1 MSSTY
6 LPAGLAGR
14 TESLTSSAIRDLL
27 ALTARDDVISLAGG
41 LPATDLIP
49 IDRIAAA
56 AEAVLRR
63 PDAVQ
68 YCETSG
74 HRTLRSV
81 VAARETL
88 ARGGV
93 PVPVDSVT
101 VTHGS
106 QQALALLAQALIDPG
121 AVVVVDEPAYTGA
134 LQVFSIAEASM
145 ESIPITDTGMDTDE
159 LERRLTAGLR
169 PAVVHTVANFHNPR
183 GVTMSVQRRRH
194 LAALADRYGFWV
206 IEDDPYGEI
215 CFDTTKSGFGA
226 PPLPIACHSDRV
238 IRLSS
243 ASKILAPTLRVGW
256 FVAPPSVCAAV
267 ELLKQGADLCGS
279 SMTQLMAAEMLADT
293 AWLDA
298 HLTVLRREYC
308 SRATALTTALVAEFG
323 SRLAV
328 SRPAGGMFAWA
339 TFLDGTDTGE
349 LLDAALDHGVA
360 FVPGTAFASSA
371 QYRHSLRLSFAGS
384 TPTVLTEAVRRLGA
398 AHSAGSAPDGPGA
411 VA

>member
-6 LPAGLAGR
+6 LPAGLARR
-14 TESLTSSAIRDLL
+14 TDSLTSSAIRDLL
-27 ALTARDDVISLAGG
+27 SLTARDDVISLAGG

-49 IDRIAAA
+49 VDRIAAA
-56 AEAVLRR
+56 AEAALRR
-63 PDAVQ
+63 HDAVQ

-81 VAARETL
+81 IAARES
-88 ARGGV
+88 AVRGGV
-93 PVPVDSVT
+93 PVPVESVI

-106 QQALALLAQALIDPG
+106 QQALTLLAQALIDPG

-134 LQVFSIAEASM
+134 LQVFSIAEASI
-145 ESIPITDTGMDTDE
+145 ESIPLTDTGMDTDE

-183 GVTMSVQRRRH
+183 GVTMSEQRRRH
-194 LAALADRYGFWV
+194 LAALADHYGFWV

-215 CFDTTKSGFGA
+215 WFGTTESGVDA
-226 PPLPIACHSDRV
+226 PPAPIARHSDRV

-279 SMTQLMAAEMLADT
+279 SLTQSMTAEMLADS

-298 HLTVLRREYC
+298 HLTVLRREYAC
-308 SRATALTTALVAEFG
+308 RATALIAALAAQFG
-323 SRLAV
+323 DRLVV

-339 TFLDGTDTGE
+339 TFLDGTDTGQ
-349 LLDAALDHGVA
+349 LLDAALEHGVA
-360 FVPGTAFASSA
+360 FVPGTAFASGA
-371 QYRHSLRLSFAGS
+371 QYRHSLRLSYAGS
-384 TPTVLTEAVRRLGA
+384 TPPVLADAVQRLAA
-398 AHSAGSAPDGPGA
+398 AHSAGSAA
-411 VA
+411 

>member
-1 MSSTY
+1 MSTTY
-6 LPAGLAGR
+6 RSAGLARR
-14 TESLTSSAIRDLL
+14 TDSLTSSAIRDLL

-49 IDRIAAA
+49 VDRIAAA

-74 HRTLRSV
+74 HRTLRGV
-81 VAARETL
+81 IAARESL
-88 ARGGV
+88 VRGGA
-93 PVPVDSVT
+93 PVPLESVI

-106 QQALALLAQALIDPG
+106 QQALTLLAQALIDPG

-134 LQVFSIAEASM
+134 LQVFSIAEASI
-145 ESIPITDTGMDTDE
+145 ESIPIADTGMDTDE

-169 PAVVHTVANFHNPR
+169 PVVVHTVANFHNPR
-183 GVTMSVQRRRH
+183 GVTMSEQRRRH

-215 CFDTTKSGFGA
+215 YFDTTEFGVGA
-226 PPLPIACHSDRV
+226 PPPIACHSDRV

-256 FVAPPSVCAAV
+256 FVAPPSVCGAV

-279 SMTQLMAAEMLADT
+279 SMTQSMAAEMLADT
-293 AWLDA
+293 PWLDA
-298 HLTVLRREYC
+298 HLAVLRGEYAC
-308 SRATALTTALVAEFG
+308 RATALTSALVAEFG
-323 SRLAV
+323 DRLSV

-349 LLDAALDHGVA
+349 LLDAALEHGVA
-360 FVPGTAFASSA
+360 FVPGTAFASGA

-384 TPTVLTEAVRRLGA
+384 TPTVLAEAVRRLGA
-398 AHSAGSAPDGPGA
+398 AHSASTRAT
-411 VA
+411 

>member
-1 MSSTY
+1 MSTTY
-6 LPAGLAGR
+6 RSAGLARR
-14 TESLTSSAIRDLL
+14 TDSLTSSAIRDLL

-49 IDRIAAA
+49 VDRIAAA
-56 AEAVLRR
+56 SEAVLRR

-74 HRTLRSV
+74 HRTLRGV
-81 VAARETL
+81 IAARESL
-88 ARGGV
+88 VRGGA
-93 PVPVDSVT
+93 PVPLESVI

-106 QQALALLAQALIDPG
+106 QQALTLLAQALIDPG

-134 LQVFSIAEASM
+134 LQVFSIAEASI

-169 PAVVHTVANFHNPR
+169 PVVVHTVANFHNPR
-183 GVTMSVQRRRH
+183 GVTMSEQRRRH
-194 LAALADRYGFWV
+194 LAALADRHGFWV

-215 CFDTTKSGFGA
+215 YFDTTEFGVGA
-226 PPLPIACHSDRV
+226 PPPIACHSDRV

-256 FVAPPSVCAAV
+256 FVAPPSVCGAV

-279 SMTQLMAAEMLADT
+279 SMTQSMTAEMLADT
-293 AWLDA
+293 PWLDA
-298 HLTVLRREYC
+298 HLTVLRHEYAC
-308 SRATALTTALVAEFG
+308 RATALNTALVAEFG
-323 SRLAV
+323 DRLSV

-360 FVPGTAFASSA
+360 FVPGTAFASGA

-384 TPTVLTEAVRRLGA
+384 TATVLAEAVRRLGA
-398 AHSAGSAPDGPGA
+398 AHSASTRAT
-411 VA
+411 

>member
-6 LPAGLAGR
+6 LPAGLARR
-14 TESLTSSAIRDLL
+14 TDSLTSSAIRDLL
-27 ALTARDDVISLAGG
+27 SLTARDDVISLAGG

-49 IDRIAAA
+49 VDRIAAA
-56 AEAVLRR
+56 AEAALRR

-81 VAARETL
+81 IAARES
-88 ARGGV
+88 AVRGGV
-93 PVPVDSVT
+93 PVPVESVI

-106 QQALALLAQALIDPG
+106 QQALTLLAQALIDPG

-134 LQVFSIAEASM
+134 LQVFSIAEASI
-145 ESIPITDTGMDTDE
+145 ESIPLTFTGMDTDE

-183 GVTMSVQRRRH
+183 GVTMSEQRRRH
-194 LAALADRYGFWV
+194 LAALADHYGFWV

-215 CFDTTKSGFGA
+215 WFGTTESGVDA
-226 PPLPIACHSDRV
+226 PPAPIARHSDRV

-279 SMTQLMAAEMLADT
+279 SLTQSMTAEMLADS

-298 HLTVLRREYC
+298 HLTVLRREYAC
-308 SRATALTTALVAEFG
+308 RATALIAALAAQFAD
-323 SRLAV
+323 RLVV

-339 TFLDGTDTGE
+339 TFLDGTDTGQ
-349 LLDAALDHGVA
+349 LLDAALEHGVA
-360 FVPGTAFASSA
+360 FVPGTAFASGA
-371 QYRHSLRLSFAGS
+371 QYRHSLRLSYAGS
-384 TPTVLTEAVRRLGA
+384 TPPVLADAVQRLAA
-398 AHSAGSAPDGPGA
+398 AHSAGSAA
-411 VA
+411 

>member
-6 LPAGLAGR
+6 LPAGLARR
-14 TESLTSSAIRDLL
+14 TDSLTSSAIRDLL
-27 ALTARDDVISLAGG
+27 SLTARDDVISLAGG

-49 IDRIAAA
+49 VDRIAAA
-56 AEAVLRR
+56 AEAALRR

-81 VAARETL
+81 IAARES
-88 ARGGV
+88 AVRGGV
-93 PVPVDSVT
+93 PVPVESVI

-106 QQALALLAQALIDPG
+106 QQALTLLAQALIDPG

-134 LQVFSIAEASM
+134 LQVFSIAEASI
-145 ESIPITDTGMDTDE
+145 ESIPLTFTGMDTDE

-183 GVTMSVQRRRH
+183 GVTMSEQRRRH
-194 LAALADRYGFWV
+194 LAALADHYGFWV

-215 CFDTTKSGFGA
+215 WFGTTESGVDA
-226 PPLPIACHSDRV
+226 PPAPIARHSDRV

-279 SMTQLMAAEMLADT
+279 SLTQSMTAEMLADS

-298 HLTVLRREYC
+298 HLTVLRREYSC
-308 SRATALTTALVAEFG
+308 RATALIAALAAQFG
-323 SRLAV
+323 DRLVV

-339 TFLDGTDTGE
+339 TFLDGTDTGQ
-349 LLDAALDHGVA
+349 LLDAALEHGVA
-360 FVPGTAFASSA
+360 FVPGTAFASGA
-371 QYRHSLRLSFAGS
+371 QYRHSLRLSYAGS
-384 TPTVLTEAVRRLGA
+384 TPPVLADAVQRLAA
-398 AHSAGSAPDGPGA
+398 AHSAGSAA
-411 VA
+411 

>member
-6 LPAGLAGR
+6 LPAGLARR
-14 TESLTSSAIRDLL
+14 TDSLTSSAIRDLL
-27 ALTARDDVISLAGG
+27 SLTARDDVISLAGG

-49 IDRIAAA
+49 VDRIAAA
-56 AEAVLRR
+56 AEAALRR

-74 HRTLRSV
+74 HRTLRSAI
-81 VAARETL
+81 AARES
-88 ARGGV
+88 AVRGGV
-93 PVPVDSVT
+93 PVPVESVI

-106 QQALALLAQALIDPG
+106 QQALTLLAQALIDPG

-134 LQVFSIAEASM
+134 LQVFSIAEASI
-145 ESIPITDTGMDTDE
+145 ESIPLTDTGMDTDE

-183 GVTMSVQRRRH
+183 GVTMIEQRRRH
-194 LAALADRYGFWV
+194 LAALADHYGFWV

-215 CFDTTKSGFGA
+215 WFGTTESGVDA
-226 PPLPIACHSDRV
+226 PPAPIARHSDRV

-279 SMTQLMAAEMLADT
+279 SLTQSMTAEMLADS

-298 HLTVLRREYC
+298 HLTVLRCEYAC
-308 SRATALTTALVAEFG
+308 RATALIAALAAQFG
-323 SRLAV
+323 DRLVV

-339 TFLDGTDTGE
+339 TFLDGTDTGQ
-349 LLDAALDHGVA
+349 LLDAALEHGVA
-360 FVPGTAFASSA
+360 FVPGTAFASGA
-371 QYRHSLRLSFAGS
+371 QYRHSLRLSYAGS
-384 TPTVLTEAVRRLGA
+384 TPPVLADAVQRLAA
-398 AHSAGSAPDGPGA
+398 AHSAGSAA
-411 VA
+411 

>member
-6 LPAGLAGR
+6 LPAGLARR
-14 TESLTSSAIRDLL
+14 TDSLTSSAIRDLL
-27 ALTARDDVISLAGG
+27 SLTARDDVISLAGG

-49 IDRIAAA
+49 VDRIAAA
-56 AEAVLRR
+56 AEAALRR

-81 VAARETL
+81 IAARES
-88 ARGGV
+88 AVRGGV
-93 PVPVDSVT
+93 PVPVESVI

-106 QQALALLAQALIDPG
+106 QQALTLLAQALIDPG

-134 LQVFSIAEASM
+134 LQVFSIAEASI
-145 ESIPITDTGMDTDE
+145 ESIPLTFTGMDTDE

-183 GVTMSVQRRRH
+183 GVTMSEQRRRH
-194 LAALADRYGFWV
+194 LAALADHYGFWV

-215 CFDTTKSGFGA
+215 WFGTTESGVDA
-226 PPLPIACHSDRV
+226 PPAPIARHSDRV

-279 SMTQLMAAEMLADT
+279 SLTQSMTAEMLADS

-298 HLTVLRREYC
+298 NLTVLRHEYAC
-308 SRATALTTALVAEFG
+308 RATALIAALAAQFAD
-323 SRLAV
+323 RLVV

-339 TFLDGTDTGE
+339 TFLDGTDTGQ
-349 LLDAALDHGVA
+349 LLDAALEHGVA
-360 FVPGTAFASSA
+360 FVPGTAFASGA
-371 QYRHSLRLSFAGS
+371 QYRHSLRLSYAGS
-384 TPTVLTEAVRRLGA
+384 TPPVLADAVQRLAA
-398 AHSAGSAPDGPGA
+398 AHSAGSAA
-411 VA
+411 

>member
-6 LPAGLAGR
+6 LPAALARR
-14 TESLTSSAIRDLL
+14 TDSLTSSAIRDLL
-27 ALTARDDVISLAGG
+27 SLTARDDVISLAGG

-49 IDRIAAA
+49 VDRIAAA
-56 AEAVLRR
+56 AEAALRR

-74 HRTLRSV
+74 HRTLRSII
-81 VAARETL
+81 AARES
-88 ARGGV
+88 AVRGGV
-93 PVPVDSVT
+93 PVPVESVI

-106 QQALALLAQALIDPG
+106 QQALTLLAQALIDPG

-134 LQVFSIAEASM
+134 LQVFSIAEASI
-145 ESIPITDTGMDTDE
+145 ESIPLTDTGMDTDE

-183 GVTMSVQRRRH
+183 GVTMSEQRRRH
-194 LAALADRYGFWV
+194 LAALADHYGFWV

-215 CFDTTKSGFGA
+215 WFGTTESGVDA
-226 PPLPIACHSDRV
+226 PPAPIARQSDRV

-279 SMTQLMAAEMLADT
+279 SLTQSMTAEMLADS

-298 HLTVLRREYC
+298 HLTVLRREYAC
-308 SRATALTTALVAEFG
+308 RATALIAALAAQFG
-323 SRLAV
+323 DRLVV

-339 TFLDGTDTGE
+339 TFLDGTDTGQ
-349 LLDAALDHGVA
+349 LLDVALEHGVA
-360 FVPGTAFASSA
+360 FVPGTAFASGA
-371 QYRHSLRLSFAGS
+371 QYRHSLRLSYAGS
-384 TPTVLTEAVRRLGA
+384 TPPVLADAVQRLAA
-398 AHSAGSAPDGPGA
+398 AHSAGSAA
-411 VA
+411 

>member
-6 LPAGLAGR
+6 LAAGLARR
-14 TESLTSSAIRDLL
+14 TDSLTSSAIRDLL
-27 ALTARDDVISLAGG
+27 SLTARDDVISLAGG

-49 IDRIAAA
+49 VDRIAAA
-56 AEAVLRR
+56 AEAALRR

-81 VAARETL
+81 IAARES
-88 ARGGV
+88 AVRGGV
-93 PVPVDSVT
+93 PVPVESVI

-106 QQALALLAQALIDPG
+106 QQALTLLAQALIDPG

-134 LQVFSIAEASM
+134 LQVFSIAEASI
-145 ESIPITDTGMDTDE
+145 ESIPLTDTGMDTDE

-169 PAVVHTVANFHNPR
+169 PAVVHAVANFHNPR
-183 GVTMSVQRRRH
+183 GVTMSEQRRRH
-194 LAALADRYGFWV
+194 LAALADHYGFWV

-215 CFDTTKSGFGA
+215 WFGTTESGVDA
-226 PPLPIACHSDRV
+226 PPAPIARHSDRV

-279 SMTQLMAAEMLADT
+279 SLTQSMTAEMLADS

-298 HLTVLRREYC
+298 HLTVLRREYAC
-308 SRATALTTALVAEFG
+308 RATALIAALAAQFG
-323 SRLAV
+323 DRLVV

-339 TFLDGTDTGE
+339 TFLDGTDTGQ
-349 LLDAALDHGVA
+349 LLDVALEHGVA
-360 FVPGTAFASSA
+360 FVPGTAFASGA
-371 QYRHSLRLSFAGS
+371 QYRHSLRLSYAGS
-384 TPTVLTEAVRRLGA
+384 TPPVLADAVQRLAA
-398 AHSAGSAPDGPGA
+398 AHSAGSAA
-411 VA
+411 

>member
-6 LPAGLAGR
+6 LPAGLARR
-14 TESLTSSAIRDLL
+14 TESLSSSAIRDLL

-49 IDRIAAA
+49 VDRIAAA
-56 AEAVLRR
+56 AEAVLRT

-68 YCETSG
+68 YCETRG

-81 VAARETL
+81 IADRESAAL
-88 ARGGV
+88 GGV
-93 PVPVDSVT
+93 PVPVDTVV

-106 QQALALLAQALIDPG
+106 QQALTLLAQALIDPG

-134 LQVFSIAEASM
+134 LQVFSIADATIEA
-145 ESIPITDTGMDTDE
+145 IPIDTDGMDTEE

-183 GVTMSVQRRRH
+183 GVTMSEQRRRH
-194 LAALADRYGFWV
+194 LAALADRFGFWV

-215 CFDTTKSGFGA
+215 WFATPDSAASGTGA
-226 PPLPIACHSDRV
+226 PPLPIATHSDRI

-256 FVAPPSVCAAV
+256 LVAPPAVCAAV

-279 SMTQLMAAEMLADT
+279 SMTQLMAANMLGDT
-293 AWLDA
+293 AWLDG
-298 HLTVLRREYC
+298 HLADLRHQYS
-308 SRATALTTALVAEFG
+308 SRAAALTSALDAEFG
-323 SRLAV
+323 NRLSV

-339 TFLDGTDTGE
+339 TFEDATDTSE
-349 LLDAALDHGVA
+349 LLAAALDHGVA
-360 FVPGTAFASSA
+360 FVPGTAFASA
-371 QYRHSLRLSFAGS
+371 EQYRRSLRLSFAGS
-384 TPTVLTEAVRRLGA
+384 TPPVLTEAVRRLGT
-398 AHSAGSAPDGPGA
+398 AHSALTHGR
-411 VA
+411 

>member
-14 TESLTSSAIRDLL
+14 TASLTSSAIRDLL

-56 AEAVLRR
+56 AEAVVRR

-81 VAARETL
+81 IAAREAL

-93 PVPVDSVT
+93 PVPVESVI

-106 QQALALLAQALIDPG
+106 QQALTLLAQALIDPG
-121 AVVVVDEPAYTGA
+121 APVVVDEPAYTGA
-134 LQVFSIAEASM
+134 LQVFSIAEARI
-145 ESIPITDTGMDTDE
+145 ESIPITDTGMDTEE
-159 LERRLTAGLR
+159 LERRLAAGLR

-183 GVTMSVQRRRH
+183 GVTMSEQRRRH

-215 CFDTTKSGFGA
+215 CFDATESGIEA

-256 FVAPPSVCAAV
+256 FVAPLGVCAAV

-293 AWLDA
+293 TWLDA
-298 HLTVLRREYC
+298 HLTVLRREYGT
-308 SRATALTTALVAEFG
+308 RATALTSALAAEFG
-323 SRLAV
+323 SRLTV
-328 SRPAGGMFAWA
+328 SRPEGGMFAWA
-339 TFLDGTDTGE
+339 SFRDGTDSSE
-349 LLDAALDHGVA
+349 LLDSALDHGVA
-360 FVPGTAFASSA
+360 FVPGSAFASAA

-384 TPTVLTEAVRRLGA
+384 TPSVLEEAVRRLGT
-398 AHSAGSAPDGPGA
+398 AHSASAR
-411 VA
+411 VL

>member
-1 MSSTY
+1 MSTTY
-6 LPAGLAGR
+6 RSAGLARR
-14 TESLTSSAIRDLL
+14 TDSLTSSAIRDLL

-49 IDRIAAA
+49 VDRIAAA

-74 HRTLRSV
+74 HRTLRGV
-81 VAARETL
+81 IAARESL
-88 ARGGV
+88 VRGGV
-93 PVPVDSVT
+93 SVPVGSVI

-106 QQALALLAQALIDPG
+106 QQALTLLAQALIDPG

-134 LQVFSIAEASM
+134 LQVFSIAEASI

-169 PAVVHTVANFHNPR
+169 PVVVHTVANFHNPR
-183 GVTMSVQRRRH
+183 GVTMSEQRRRH
-194 LAALADRYGFWV
+194 LAALADRHGFWV

-215 CFDTTKSGFGA
+215 YFDTTEFGVGA
-226 PPLPIACHSDRV
+226 PPPIACHSDRV

-256 FVAPPSVCAAV
+256 FVAPPSVCGAV

-279 SMTQLMAAEMLADT
+279 SMTQSMAAEMLADT
-293 AWLDA
+293 PWLDA
-298 HLTVLRREYC
+298 HLDLLRREYAC
-308 SRATALTTALVAEFG
+308 RATALTSALVAEFG
-323 SRLAV
+323 DRLRV

-360 FVPGTAFASSA
+360 FVPGTAFASGA

-384 TPTVLTEAVRRLGA
+384 TPTVLAEAVRRLGA
-398 AHSAGSAPDGPGA
+398 AHSASTRAT
-411 VA
+411 

>member
-1 MSSTY
+1 M
-6 LPAGLAGR
+6 
-14 TESLTSSAIRDLL
+14 
-27 ALTARDDVISLAGG
+27 
-41 LPATDLIP
+41 
-49 IDRIAAA
+49 
-56 AEAVLRR
+56 
-63 PDAVQ
+63 
-68 YCETSG
+68 
-74 HRTLRSV
+74 
-81 VAARETL
+81 
-88 ARGGV
+88 RGGV
-93 PVPVDSVT
+93 SVPVGSVI

-106 QQALALLAQALIDPG
+106 QQALTLLAQALIDPG

-134 LQVFSIAEASM
+134 LQVFSIAEASI

-159 LERRLTAGLR
+159 LERRLTAGLS

-183 GVTMSVQRRRH
+183 GVTMSEQRRRH

-215 CFDTTKSGFGA
+215 YFDTTEFGVGA
-226 PPLPIACHSDRV
+226 LPPIACHSDRV

-256 FVAPPSVCAAV
+256 FVAPPSVCGAV

-279 SMTQLMAAEMLADT
+279 SMTQSMAAEMLADT
-293 AWLDA
+293 PWLDA
-298 HLTVLRREYC
+298 HLDVLRREYTC
-308 SRATALTTALVAEFG
+308 RATALTSALVAEFG
-323 SRLAV
+323 DRLSV

-360 FVPGTAFASSA
+360 FVPGTAFATGA

-384 TPTVLTEAVRRLGA
+384 TPTVLAEAVRRVGA
-398 AHSAGSAPDGPGA
+398 AHSASTRAT
-411 VA
+411 

>member
-1 MSSTY
+1 MSTTY
-6 LPAGLAGR
+6 RSAGLARR
-14 TESLTSSAIRDLL
+14 TDSLTSSAIRDLL

-49 IDRIAAA
+49 VDRIAAA

-74 HRTLRSV
+74 HRTLRGV
-81 VAARETL
+81 IAARESL
-88 ARGGV
+88 VRGGA
-93 PVPVDSVT
+93 PVPVESVI

-106 QQALALLAQALIDPG
+106 QQALTLLAQALIDPG

-134 LQVFSIAEASM
+134 LQVFSIAEASI

-169 PAVVHTVANFHNPR
+169 PVVVHTVANFHNPR
-183 GVTMSVQRRRH
+183 GVTMSKQRRRH

-215 CFDTTKSGFGA
+215 YFDTTEFGVGA
-226 PPLPIACHSDRV
+226 PPPIACHSDRV

-256 FVAPPSVCAAV
+256 FVAPPSVCGAV

-279 SMTQLMAAEMLADT
+279 SMTQSMAAEMLADT
-293 AWLDA
+293 SWLDA
-298 HLTVLRREYC
+298 HLDVLRREYAC
-308 SRATALTTALVAEFG
+308 RATALTSALVAEFG
-323 SRLAV
+323 DRLSV

-360 FVPGTAFASSA
+360 FVPGTAFASGA

-384 TPTVLTEAVRRLGA
+384 TPTVLAEAVRRLGA
-398 AHSAGSAPDGPGA
+398 AHSASTRAT
-411 VA
+411 

>member
-1 MSSTY
+1 MSTTY
-6 LPAGLAGR
+6 RSAGLARR

-49 IDRIAAA
+49 VDRIAAA

-74 HRTLRSV
+74 HRTLRGV
-81 VAARETL
+81 IAARESL
-88 ARGGV
+88 VRGGA
-93 PVPVDSVT
+93 PVPVESVI

-106 QQALALLAQALIDPG
+106 QQALTLLAQALIDPG

-134 LQVFSIAEASM
+134 LQVFSIAEASI

-169 PAVVHTVANFHNPR
+169 PVVVHTVANFHNPR
-183 GVTMSVQRRRH
+183 GVTMSEQRRRH

-215 CFDTTKSGFGA
+215 YFGTKEFGVGA
-226 PPLPIACHSDRV
+226 PPPIACHSDRV

-256 FVAPPSVCAAV
+256 FVAPPSVCGAV

-279 SMTQLMAAEMLADT
+279 SMTQSMAAEMLADT
-293 AWLDA
+293 PWLDA
-298 HLTVLRREYC
+298 HLDVLRREYAC
-308 SRATALTTALVAEFG
+308 RATVLTSALVAEFG
-323 SRLAV
+323 DRLSV

-360 FVPGTAFASSA
+360 FVPGTAFASGA

-384 TPTVLTEAVRRLGA
+384 TPTVLAEAVRRLGA
-398 AHSAGSAPDGPGA
+398 AHSASTRAT
-411 VA
+411 

>member
-1 MSSTY
+1 MSTTY
-6 LPAGLAGR
+6 RSAGLARR
-14 TESLTSSAIRDLL
+14 TDSLTSSAIRDLL

-49 IDRIAAA
+49 VDRIAAA

-74 HRTLRSV
+74 HRSLRGV
-81 VAARETL
+81 IAARESL
-88 ARGGV
+88 VRGGA
-93 PVPVDSVT
+93 PVPVESVI

-106 QQALALLAQALIDPG
+106 QQALTLLAQALIDPG

-134 LQVFSIAEASM
+134 LQVFSIAEASI

-169 PAVVHTVANFHNPR
+169 PVVVHTVTNFHNPR
-183 GVTMSVQRRRH
+183 GVTMSEQRRRH
-194 LAALADRYGFWV
+194 LAALADRHGFWV

-215 CFDTTKSGFGA
+215 YFDTTEFGVGA
-226 PPLPIACHSDRV
+226 PPPIACHSDRV

-256 FVAPPSVCAAV
+256 FVAPPSVCGAV

-279 SMTQLMAAEMLADT
+279 SMTQSMAAEMLADT
-293 AWLDA
+293 PWLDA
-298 HLTVLRREYC
+298 HLAVLRREYAC
-308 SRATALTTALVAEFG
+308 RATALTSALVAEFG
-323 SRLAV
+323 DRLSV

-360 FVPGTAFASSA
+360 FVPGTAFASGA

-384 TPTVLTEAVRRLGA
+384 TPTVLAEAVRRLGA
-398 AHSAGSAPDGPGA
+398 AHSASTRAT
-411 VA
+411 

>member
-6 LPAGLAGR
+6 LPAGLARR
-14 TESLTSSAIRDLL
+14 TDSLTSSAIRDLL
-27 ALTARDDVISLAGG
+27 SLTARDDVISLAGG

-49 IDRIAAA
+49 VDRIAAA
-56 AEAVLRR
+56 AEAALRR

-81 VAARETL
+81 IAARES
-88 ARGGV
+88 AVRGGV
-93 PVPVDSVT
+93 PVPVESVI

-106 QQALALLAQALIDPG
+106 QQALTLLAQALIDPG

-134 LQVFSIAEASM
+134 LQVFSIAEASI
-145 ESIPITDTGMDTDE
+145 ESIPLTFTGMDTDE
-159 LERRLTAGLR
+159 LELRLTAGLR

-183 GVTMSVQRRRH
+183 GVTMSEQRRRH
-194 LAALADRYGFWV
+194 LAALADHYGFWV

-215 CFDTTKSGFGA
+215 WFGTTESGVDA
-226 PPLPIACHSDRV
+226 PPAPIARHSDRV

-279 SMTQLMAAEMLADT
+279 SLTQSMTAEMLADS

-298 HLTVLRREYC
+298 HLTVLRREYAC
-308 SRATALTTALVAEFG
+308 RATALIAALAAQFG
-323 SRLAV
+323 DRLVV

-339 TFLDGTDTGE
+339 TFLDGTDTGQ
-349 LLDAALDHGVA
+349 LLDAALEHGVA
-360 FVPGTAFASSA
+360 FVPGTAFASGA
-371 QYRHSLRLSFAGS
+371 QYRHSLRLSYAGS
-384 TPTVLTEAVRRLGA
+384 TPPVLADAVQRLAA
-398 AHSAGSAPDGPGA
+398 AHSAGSAA
-411 VA
+411 

>member
-1 MSSTY
+1 MSTTY
-6 LPAGLAGR
+6 LPAGLARR

-93 PVPVDSVT
+93 HVPVESVI

-106 QQALALLAQALIDPG
+106 QQALTLLAQALIDPG

-134 LQVFSIAEASM
+134 LQVFSIAEARI

-159 LERRLTAGLR
+159 LERRLAAGMR

-183 GVTMSVQRRRH
+183 GVTMSEQRRRH

-215 CFDTTKSGFGA
+215 CFDTTESDIAA
-226 PPLPIACHSDRV
+226 PPRPIACHSDRV

-298 HLTVLRREYC
+298 HLAVLRREYAC
-308 SRATALTTALVAEFG
+308 RATALTTALFAEFG
-323 SRLAV
+323 HRLTV

-339 TFLDGTDTGE
+339 TFQDGTDTGE

-360 FVPGTAFASSA
+360 FVPGAAFASGA
-371 QYRHSLRLSFAGS
+371 QYRRSLRLSFAGS
-384 TPTVLTEAVRRLGA
+384 TPTVLADAVRRLSV
-398 AHSAGSAPDGPGA
+398 AHSASAR
-411 VA
+411 VL

>member
-1 MSSTY
+1 MSTTY
-6 LPAGLAGR
+6 RSAGLARR
-14 TESLTSSAIRDLL
+14 TDSLTSSAIRDLL
-27 ALTARDDVISLAGG
+27 ALTARDDVIGLAGG

-49 IDRIAAA
+49 VDRIAAA

-74 HRTLRSV
+74 HRTLRGV
-81 VAARETL
+81 IAARESL
-88 ARGGV
+88 VRGGV
-93 PVPVDSVT
+93 PVPVESVI

-106 QQALALLAQALIDPG
+106 QQALTLLAQALIDPG

-134 LQVFSIAEASM
+134 LQVFSIAEASI

-169 PAVVHTVANFHNPR
+169 PVVVHTVTNFHNPR
-183 GVTMSVQRRRH
+183 GVTMSEQRRRH

-215 CFDTTKSGFGA
+215 YFDTTEFGIGA
-226 PPLPIACHSDRV
+226 PPPIACHSDRV

-256 FVAPPSVCAAV
+256 FVAPPSVCGAV

-279 SMTQLMAAEMLADT
+279 SMTQSMAAEMLADT
-293 AWLDA
+293 PWLDA
-298 HLTVLRREYC
+298 HLAVLRREYAC
-308 SRATALTTALVAEFG
+308 RATALTSALVAEFG
-323 SRLAV
+323 DRLSV

-360 FVPGTAFASSA
+360 FVPGTAFASGA

-384 TPTVLTEAVRRLGA
+384 TPTVLAEAVRRLGA
-398 AHSAGSAPDGPGA
+398 AHSASTRAT
-411 VA
+411 

>member
-93 PVPVDSVT
+93 PVPVDSVI

-183 GVTMSVQRRRH
+183 GVTMSEQRRRH

-215 CFDTTKSGFGA
+215 FFETTELGA
-226 PPLPIACHSDRV
+226 PPQPIACHSDRV
-238 IRLSS
+238 VRLSS

-293 AWLDA
+293 AWLNA

>member
-1 MSSTY
+1 MSTTY
-6 LPAGLAGR
+6 RSAGLARR

-27 ALTARDDVISLAGG
+27 ALTARDDVIGLAGG

-49 IDRIAAA
+49 VDRIAAA

-74 HRTLRSV
+74 HRTLRGV
-81 VAARETL
+81 IAARESL
-88 ARGGV
+88 VRGGV
-93 PVPVDSVT
+93 PVPVESVI

-106 QQALALLAQALIDPG
+106 QQALTLLAQALIDPG

-134 LQVFSIAEASM
+134 LQVFSIAEASI

-169 PAVVHTVANFHNPR
+169 PVVVHTVTNFHNPR
-183 GVTMSVQRRRH
+183 GVTMSEQRRRH

-215 CFDTTKSGFGA
+215 YFDTTEFGIGA
-226 PPLPIACHSDRV
+226 PPPIACHSDRV

-256 FVAPPSVCAAV
+256 FVAPPSVCGAV

-279 SMTQLMAAEMLADT
+279 SMTQSMAAEMLADT
-293 AWLDA
+293 PWLDA
-298 HLTVLRREYC
+298 HLAVLRREYAC
-308 SRATALTTALVAEFG
+308 RATALTSALVAEFG
-323 SRLAV
+323 DRLSV

-360 FVPGTAFASSA
+360 FVPGTAFASGA

-384 TPTVLTEAVRRLGA
+384 TPTVLAEAVRRLGA
-398 AHSAGSAPDGPGA
+398 AHSASTRAT
-411 VA
+411 

>member
-6 LPAGLAGR
+6 LPAGLARR
-14 TESLTSSAIRDLL
+14 TDSLTSSAIRDLL
-27 ALTARDDVISLAGG
+27 SLTARDDVISLAGG

-49 IDRIAAA
+49 VDRIAAA
-56 AEAVLRR
+56 AEAALRR

-81 VAARETL
+81 IAARES
-88 ARGGV
+88 AVRGGV
-93 PVPVDSVT
+93 PVPVESVI

-106 QQALALLAQALIDPG
+106 QQALTLLAQALIDPG

-134 LQVFSIAEASM
+134 LQVFSIAEASI
-145 ESIPITDTGMDTDE
+145 ESIPLTDTGMDTDE

-183 GVTMSVQRRRH
+183 GVTMSEQRRRH
-194 LAALADRYGFWV
+194 LAALADHYGFWV

-215 CFDTTKSGFGA
+215 WFGTTESGVDA
-226 PPLPIACHSDRV
+226 PPAPIARHSDRV

-279 SMTQLMAAEMLADT
+279 SLTQSMTAEMLADS

-298 HLTVLRREYC
+298 HLTVLRHEYAC
-308 SRATALTTALVAEFG
+308 RATALIAALAAQFAD
-323 SRLAV
+323 RLVV

-339 TFLDGTDTGE
+339 TFLDGTDTGQ
-349 LLDAALDHGVA
+349 LLDAALEHGVA
-360 FVPGTAFASSA
+360 FVPGTAFASGA
-371 QYRHSLRLSFAGS
+371 QYRHSLRLSYAGS
-384 TPTVLTEAVRRLGA
+384 TPPVLADAVQRLAA
-398 AHSAGSAPDGPGA
+398 AHSAGSAA
-411 VA
+411 

>member
-6 LPAGLAGR
+6 LPAGLARR
-14 TESLTSSAIRDLL
+14 TDSLTSSAIRDLL
-27 ALTARDDVISLAGG
+27 SLTARDDVISLAGG

-49 IDRIAAA
+49 VDRIAAA
-56 AEAVLRR
+56 AEAALRR

-81 VAARETL
+81 IAARES
-88 ARGGV
+88 AVRGGV
-93 PVPVDSVT
+93 PVPVESVI

-106 QQALALLAQALIDPG
+106 QQALTLLAQALIDPG

-134 LQVFSIAEASM
+134 LQVFSIAEASI
-145 ESIPITDTGMDTDE
+145 ESIPLTDTGMDTDE

-183 GVTMSVQRRRH
+183 GVTMSEQRRRH
-194 LAALADRYGFWV
+194 LAALADHYGFWV

-215 CFDTTKSGFGA
+215 WFGTTESGVDA
-226 PPLPIACHSDRV
+226 PPAPIARHSDRV

-279 SMTQLMAAEMLADT
+279 SLTQSMTAEMLADS
-293 AWLDA
+293 AWLNA
-298 HLTVLRREYC
+298 HLTVLRHEYAC
-308 SRATALTTALVAEFG
+308 RATALIAALAAQFG
-323 SRLAV
+323 DRLVV

-339 TFLDGTDTGE
+339 TFLDGTDTGQ
-349 LLDAALDHGVA
+349 LLDAALEHGVA
-360 FVPGTAFASSA
+360 FVPGTAFASGA
-371 QYRHSLRLSFAGS
+371 QYRHSLRLSYAGS
-384 TPTVLTEAVRRLGA
+384 TPPVLADAVQRLAA
-398 AHSAGSAPDGPGA
+398 AHSAGSAA
-411 VA
+411 

>member
-1 MSSTY
+1 MSTTY
-6 LPAGLAGR
+6 RSAGLARR
-14 TESLTSSAIRDLL
+14 TDSLTSSAIRDLL

-49 IDRIAAA
+49 VDRIAAA

-74 HRTLRSV
+74 HRTLRGV
-81 VAARETL
+81 IAARESL
-88 ARGGV
+88 VRGGV
-93 PVPVDSVT
+93 SVPVGSVI

-106 QQALALLAQALIDPG
+106 QQALTLLAQALIDPG

-134 LQVFSIAEASM
+134 LQVFSIAEASI

-169 PAVVHTVANFHNPR
+169 PVVVHTVANFHNPR
-183 GVTMSVQRRRH
+183 GVTMSEQRRRH
-194 LAALADRYGFWV
+194 LAALADRHGFWV

-215 CFDTTKSGFGA
+215 YFDTTEFGVGA
-226 PPLPIACHSDRV
+226 PPPIACHSDRV

-256 FVAPPSVCAAV
+256 FVAPPSVCGAV

-279 SMTQLMAAEMLADT
+279 SMTQSMAAEMLADT
-293 AWLDA
+293 PWLDA
-298 HLTVLRREYC
+298 HLDLLRREYAC
-308 SRATALTTALVAEFG
+308 RATALTSALVAELG
-323 SRLAV
+323 DRLRV

-360 FVPGTAFASSA
+360 FVPGTAFASGA

-384 TPTVLTEAVRRLGA
+384 TPTVLAEAVRRLGA
-398 AHSAGSAPDGPGA
+398 AHSASTRAT
-411 VA
+411 

>member
-6 LPAGLAGR
+6 LPTGLARR
-14 TESLTSSAIRDLL
+14 TDSLTSSAIRDLL
-27 ALTARDDVISLAGG
+27 SLTARDDVISLAGG

-49 IDRIAAA
+49 VDRIAAA
-56 AEAVLRR
+56 AEAALRR

-81 VAARETL
+81 IAARES
-88 ARGGV
+88 AVRGGV
-93 PVPVDSVT
+93 PVPVESVI

-106 QQALALLAQALIDPG
+106 QQALTLLAQALIDPG

-134 LQVFSIAEASM
+134 LQVFSIAEASI
-145 ESIPITDTGMDTDE
+145 ESIPLTFTGMDTDE

-183 GVTMSVQRRRH
+183 GVTMSEQRRRH
-194 LAALADRYGFWV
+194 LAALADHYGFWV

-215 CFDTTKSGFGA
+215 WFGTTESGVDA
-226 PPLPIACHSDRV
+226 PPAPIARHSDRV

-279 SMTQLMAAEMLADT
+279 SLTQSMTAEMLADS

-298 HLTVLRREYC
+298 HLTVLRREYAC
-308 SRATALTTALVAEFG
+308 RATALIAALAAQFG
-323 SRLAV
+323 DRLVV

-339 TFLDGTDTGE
+339 TFLDGTDTGQ
-349 LLDAALDHGVA
+349 LLDAALEHGVA
-360 FVPGTAFASSA
+360 FVPGTAFASGA
-371 QYRHSLRLSFAGS
+371 QYRHSLRLSYAGS
-384 TPTVLTEAVRRLGA
+384 TPPVLADAVQRLAA
-398 AHSAGSAPDGPGA
+398 AHSAGSAA
-411 VA
+411 

>member
-1 MSSTY
+1 MSSTHF
-6 LPAGLAGR
+6 PAGLARR
-14 TESLTSSAIRDLL
+14 TASLSSSAIRDLL

-56 AEAVLRR
+56 ADAVLRS

-68 YCETSG
+68 YCETAG

-81 VAARETL
+81 IAARES
-88 ARGGV
+88 AVRGGV
-93 PVPVDSVT
+93 TVPTDTVV

-106 QQALALLAQALIDPG
+106 QQALTLLAQALIDPG

-134 LQVFSIAEASM
+134 LQVFSIAEARIVA
-145 ESIPITDTGMDTDE
+145 IPIDADGMDTAE

-183 GVTMSVQRRRH
+183 GVTMSEQRRRH
-194 LAALADRYGFWV
+194 LAALADHYGFWV

-215 CFDTTKSGFGA
+215 WFAATGSVQGTGA
-226 PPLPIACHSDRV
+226 PPPPIACFGDRV

-256 FVAPPSVCAAV
+256 FVAPPAVCAAV

-279 SMTQLMAAEMLADT
+279 SMTQLMAANMLADS
-293 AWLDA
+293 AWLDT
-298 HLTVLRREYC
+298 HLTTLRREYAC
-308 SRATALTTALVAEFG
+308 RAMALTGALDAQFSG
-323 SRLAV
+323 LTV
-328 SRPAGGMFAWA
+328 SRPTGGMFAWA
-339 TFLDGTDTGE
+339 TFEDGTDTSA
-349 LLDAALDHGVA
+349 LLEAALQHGVA
-360 FVPGTAFASSA
+360 FVPGSAFASA
-371 QYRHSLRLSFAGS
+371 EQYGRSLRLSFAGS
-384 TPTVLTEAVRRLGA
+384 TPAELAVAVRRLGA
-398 AHSAGSAPDGPGA
+398 AYASIRAH
-411 VA
+411 

>member
-1 MSSTY
+1 MSTTY
-6 LPAGLAGR
+6 RPAGLAAR
-14 TESLTSSAIRDLL
+14 TDSLTSSAIRDLL

-56 AEAVLRR
+56 AEAALRR

-81 VAARETL
+81 VAARESLT
-88 ARGGV
+88 RGGM
-93 PVPVDSVT
+93 PVPVESVI

-106 QQALALLAQALIDPG
+106 QQALTLLAQALIDPG

-134 LQVFSIAEASM
+134 LQVFSIAEACI

-159 LERRLTAGLR
+159 LERRLAAGLR

-183 GVTMSVQRRRH
+183 GVTMSEQRRRH

-215 CFDTTKSGFGA
+215 CFDTTESDIGV

-256 FVAPPSVCAAV
+256 FVAPPSICAAV

-298 HLTVLRREYC
+298 HLVVLRREYAC
-308 SRATALTTALVAEFG
+308 RATALTNSLGAEFG
-323 SRLAV
+323 DRLTV
-328 SRPAGGMFAWA
+328 SRPEGGMFAWA
-339 TFLDGTDTGE
+339 TFRDGTDTGE

-360 FVPGTAFASSA
+360 FVPGTAFASDA

-384 TPTVLTEAVRRLGA
+384 TPAVLAEAVRRLGA
-398 AHSAGSAPDGPGA
+398 AHTASTR
-411 VA
+411 VR

>member
-1 MSSTY
+1 MSSLY
-6 LPAGLAGR
+6 LAAGLAGR
-14 TESLTSSAIRDLL
+14 TASLTSSAIRDLL

-56 AEAVLRR
+56 AEAVVRR

-81 VAARETL
+81 IAAREAH

-93 PVPVDSVT
+93 PVPVESVI

-106 QQALALLAQALIDPG
+106 QQALTLLAQALIDPG
-121 AVVVVDEPAYTGA
+121 APVVVDEPAYTGA
-134 LQVFSIAEASM
+134 LQVFSIAEARI

-183 GVTMSVQRRRH
+183 GVTMSEQRRRH

-215 CFDTTKSGFGA
+215 CFDAMESGIEA

-256 FVAPPSVCAAV
+256 FVAPLGVCAAV

-293 AWLDA
+293 TWLDA
-298 HLTVLRREYC
+298 HLTVLRREYGA
-308 SRATALTTALVAEFG
+308 RATALTSALAAEFG
-323 SRLAV
+323 ARLTV
-328 SRPAGGMFAWA
+328 SRPEGGMFAWA
-339 TFLDGTDTGE
+339 SFRDGTDSSE
-349 LLDAALDHGVA
+349 LLDSALDHGVA
-360 FVPGTAFASSA
+360 FVPGSAFASAA

-384 TPTVLTEAVRRLGA
+384 TPSVLKEAVRRLGT
-398 AHSAGSAPDGPGA
+398 AHSASAR
-411 VA
+411 VL